1 MHTAASIRI
10 VIVIPE
16 DKGPRSNGPLDR
28 LHRYSSESYA
38 GCTHDVE
45 PRPFARCQRLQYGIQ
60 YAIEL
65 FADILCKKSQN
76 EIAVLLQQAV
86 FPAIA
91 SVGFRIGEMLRA
103 IEFHNDTQ
111 RLVEE
116 IDFHLT
122 LPIERNWH
130 ANIQLKT
137 AFCLGKSFKASI

>member
-1 MHTAASIRI
+1 MRRSSILVR
-10 VIVIPE
+10 
-16 DKGPRSNGPLDR
+16 PRAFP
-28 LHRYSSESYA
+28 
-38 GCTHDVE
+38 
-45 PRPFARCQRLQYGIQ
+45 PCQGLQYGIQ
-60 YAIEL
+60 NAIEIL
-65 FADILCKKSQN
+65 ADILYKKSQN
-76 EIAVLLQQAV
+76 KIAVLLQQPV

-91 SVGFRIGEMLRA
+91 SVGFRIGQMLRA